1 MGKKII
7 KKDLQNI
14 EKNLVGITDQD
25 VLPPEIM
32 QMLSDKIPPWLQE
45 YEADG
50 TAVMRWMHEYLILL
64 EEILRID
71 FGFQEGD
78 MEKIEGRIKEMLP
91 VLHKEKMENTRL
103 LRKADMAI
111 GMDIVDRNKALFRA
125 EKLGISLPTNSKPK
139 KLK

>member
-1 MGKKII
+1 MSKKIV

-32 QMLSDKIPPWLQE
+32 KMLEDKIPEWLQE

-50 TAVMRWMHEYLILL
+50 TAVMRWMHEYLILI

-71 FGFQEGD
+71 FGFTEDD
-78 MEKIEGRIKEMLP
+78 MGKIEGRIKEMLP
-91 VLHKEKMENTRL
+91 MLHKMKMENSKL

-111 GMDIVDRNKALFRA
+111 GMDMVDRNKALFKA
-125 EKLGISLPTNSKPK
+125 EKNNIILPPK
-139 KLK
+139 ERKKFK